1 MIFEDKLSEIQK
13 DMISLALEL
22 AEDKID
28 TAYIYGSYENN
39 SLSFNSFF
47 AKDNK
52 VYTIN
57 KLDRLGIENLT
68 TDRMFQYLDIGISDL
83 ERLITLFQED
93 KKQAPTQLKLVYDNV
108 NKKAKAQYSYDLFYS
123 NSDTLTS
130 YDIFMEWYKE
140 IKEEVEGHNDFWR

>member
-1 MIFEDKLSEIQK
+1 MKNFEDKLSEIQT

-47 AKDNK
+47 VQDNK
-52 VYTIN
+52 VYPIN
-57 KLDRLGIENLT
+57 KLDQLGIENLT
-68 TDRMFQYLDIGISDL
+68 KDRMFQYLEIGINDL

-108 NKKAKAQYSYDLFYS
+108 NKKANAKYSYEIFYS
-123 NSDTLTS
+123 NSDSLTPE
-130 YDIFMEWYKE
+130 DIFMEWYNEVKKE
-140 IKEEVEGHNDFWR
+140 IEGNHDI

>member
-1 MIFEDKLSEIQK
+1 MKNFEDKLSEIQT

-47 AKDNK
+47 VQDNK
-52 VYTIN
+52 VYPIN
-57 KLDRLGIENLT
+57 KLDQLGIENLT
-68 TDRMFQYLDIGISDL
+68 KDRMFQYLDIGISDL

-140 IKEEVEGHNDFWR
+140 IKEEVEGHNDF

>member
-28 TAYIYGSYENN
+28 TVYIYGSYENN

-47 AKDNK
+47 AQDNK

-57 KLDRLGIENLT
+57 KLDQLGIENLT
-68 TDRMFQYLDIGISDL
+68 TDRMFQYLDIGITDFK
-83 ERLITLFQED
+83 RFITLFQED

-140 IKEEVEGHNDFWR
+140 IKNERNTNKKR

>member
-108 NKKAKAQYSYDLFYS
+108 NKKANAKYSYEIFYS
-123 NSDTLTS
+123 NSDSLTPE
-130 YDIFMEWYKE
+130 DIFMEWYKE
-140 IKEEVEGHNDFWR
+140 IKEEVEGHNDF

>member
-1 MIFEDKLSEIQK
+1 MIFEDKLSEIQT

-47 AKDNK
+47 AQDNK

-57 KLDRLGIENLT
+57 KLDQVGIENLT
-68 TDRMFQYLDIGISDL
+68 KDRMFQYLEIGISDL
-83 ERLITLFQED
+83 ERFITLFQED

-108 NKKAKAQYSYDLFYS
+108 NKKANAKYSYEIFYS
-123 NSDTLTS
+123 NSDSLTPE
-130 YDIFMEWYKE
+130 DIFMEWYNE
-140 IKEEVEGHNDFWR
+140 VKEEVEGHHDI

>member
-1 MIFEDKLSEIQK
+1 MKNFEDKLSEIQT

-47 AKDNK
+47 VQDNK
-52 VYTIN
+52 VYPIN
-57 KLDRLGIENLT
+57 KLDQLGIENLT
-68 TDRMFQYLDIGISDL
+68 KDRMFQYLEIGISDL

-123 NSDTLTS
+123 NSDKITAD
-130 YDIFMEWYKE
+130 DIFEQWYSEVKE
-140 IKEEVEGHNDFWR
+140 VVERNNEF

>member
-57 KLDRLGIENLT
+57 KLDQLGIENLT
-68 TDRMFQYLDIGISDL
+68 TDRMFQYLEIGISDL

-140 IKEEVEGHNDFWR
+140 IKEEVEGHNDF

>member
-108 NKKAKAQYSYDLFYS
+108 NTKAKAQYSYDLFYS

-140 IKEEVEGHNDFWR
+140 IKEEVEGHNDF

>member
-1 MIFEDKLSEIQK
+1 MIFEDKLSEIQT

-28 TAYIYGSYENN
+28 TAYIYGFYENN

-47 AKDNK
+47 AQDNK

-57 KLDRLGIENLT
+57 KLDQLGIENLT
-68 TDRMFQYLDIGISDL
+68 KDRMFQYLEIGISDL
-83 ERLITLFQED
+83 ERFITLFQED

-108 NKKAKAQYSYDLFYS
+108 NKKANAKYSYEIFYS
-123 NSDTLTS
+123 NSDSLTPE
-130 YDIFMEWYKE
+130 DIFMEWYNE
-140 IKEEVEGHNDFWR
+140 VKEEVEGHHDI

>member
-22 AEDKID
+22 AEEKID

-57 KLDRLGIENLT
+57 KLDQLGIENLT

-140 IKEEVEGHNDFWR
+140 IKEEVEGHNDF

>member
-1 MIFEDKLSEIQK
+1 MIFEDKLSEIQT

-47 AKDNK
+47 AQDNK

-57 KLDRLGIENLT
+57 KLERLGIDNLT
-68 TDRMFQYLDIGISDL
+68 TDRMFQYLEIGISDL
-83 ERLITLFQED
+83 ERFITLFQED

-108 NKKAKAQYSYDLFYS
+108 NKKANAKYSYEIFYS
-123 NSDTLTS
+123 NSDSLTPE
-130 YDIFMEWYKE
+130 DIFMEWYNE
-140 IKEEVEGHNDFWR
+140 VKEEVEGHHDI

>member
-1 MIFEDKLSEIQK
+1 MKNFEDKLSEIQT

-22 AEDKID
+22 AEGKID
-28 TAYIYGSYENN
+28 TAYIYGSCENH

-47 AKDNK
+47 AKDKK

-57 KLDRLGIENLT
+57 KLDELGIENLT

-83 ERLITLFQED
+83 ERFITLFQED

-123 NSDTLTS
+123 NSDKLTAD
-130 YDIFMEWYKE
+130 DIFEQWYSEVKE
-140 IKEEVEGHNDFWR
+140 VVEGNNEF

>member
-22 AEDKID
+22 AEGKIGI
-28 TAYIYGSYENN
+28 AYIYGSCENH

-47 AKDNK
+47 AQDNK

-57 KLDRLGIENLT
+57 KLDQLGIENLT

-83 ERLITLFQED
+83 ERFITLFQED

-140 IKEEVEGHNDFWR
+140 IKNERNTNKKR

>member
-57 KLDRLGIENLT
+57 KLDQLGIENLT

-140 IKEEVEGHNDFWR
+140 IKEEVEGHNDF

>member
-28 TAYIYGSYENN
+28 TVYIYGSYENN
-39 SLSFNSFF
+39 SLFFNSFF
-47 AKDNK
+47 AQDNK

-57 KLDRLGIENLT
+57 KLDQLGIENLT
-68 TDRMFQYLDIGISDL
+68 TDRMFQYLDIGINDL

-140 IKEEVEGHNDFWR
+140 IKEEVEGHNDF

>member
-57 KLDRLGIENLT
+57 KLDQLGIENLT
-68 TDRMFQYLDIGISDL
+68 TDRMFQYLEIGISDL

-108 NKKAKAQYSYDLFYS
+108 NKKANAKYSYEIFYS
-123 NSDTLTS
+123 NSDSLTPE
-130 YDIFMEWYKE
+130 DIFMEWYKE

>member
-140 IKEEVEGHNDFWR
+140 IKEEVKGHNDI

>member
-140 IKEEVEGHNDFWR
+140 IKEEVEGHNDF

>member
-1 MIFEDKLSEIQK
+1 MKNFEDKLSEIQK

-22 AEDKID
+22 AEGKID
-28 TAYIYGSYENN
+28 TAYIYGSCENH

-47 AKDNK
+47 AKDK
-52 VYTIN
+52 KLYTIN
-57 KLDRLGIENLT
+57 KLDELGIENLT

-83 ERLITLFQED
+83 ERFITLFQED

-123 NSDTLTS
+123 NSDKITAD
-130 YDIFMEWYKE
+130 DIFEQWYSEVKE
-140 IKEEVEGHNDFWR
+140 VVERNNDF

>member
-1 MIFEDKLSEIQK
+1 MIFEDKLSEIQT

-47 AKDNK
+47 AQDNK
-52 VYTIN
+52 VCTIN
-57 KLDRLGIENLT
+57 KLDQLGIENLT
-68 TDRMFQYLDIGISDL
+68 KDRMFQYLEIGISDL
-83 ERLITLFQED
+83 ERFITLFQED

-108 NKKAKAQYSYDLFYS
+108 NKKANAKYSYEIFYS
-123 NSDTLTS
+123 NSDSLTPE
-130 YDIFMEWYKE
+130 DIFMEWYNE
-140 IKEEVEGHNDFWR
+140 VKEEVEGHHDI

>member
-68 TDRMFQYLDIGISDL
+68 TDRMFQYLEIGISDL

-140 IKEEVEGHNDFWR
+140 IKEEVEGHNDF

>member
-28 TAYIYGSYENN
+28 TVYIYGSYENN

-47 AKDNK
+47 AQDNK

-57 KLDRLGIENLT
+57 KLDQLGIENLT
-68 TDRMFQYLDIGISDL
+68 TDRMFQYLEIGISDL

-140 IKEEVEGHNDFWR
+140 IKEEVEGHNDF

>member
-57 KLDRLGIENLT
+57 KLDQLGIENLT
-68 TDRMFQYLDIGISDL
+68 TDRMFQYLDIGITDFK
-83 ERLITLFQED
+83 RFITLFQEN

-140 IKEEVEGHNDFWR
+140 IKEEVEGHNDF

>member
-28 TAYIYGSYENN
+28 TVYIYGSYENN
-39 SLSFNSFF
+39 SLFFNSFF
-47 AKDNK
+47 AQDNK

-57 KLDRLGIENLT
+57 KLDQLGIENLT
-68 TDRMFQYLDIGISDL
+68 TDRMFQYLDIGITDFK
-83 ERLITLFQED
+83 RFITLFQED

-140 IKEEVEGHNDFWR
+140 IKEEVEGHNDF

>member
-1 MIFEDKLSEIQK
+1 MIFEDKLSEIQT

-47 AKDNK
+47 VQDNK

-57 KLDRLGIENLT
+57 KLDQLGIENLT
-68 TDRMFQYLDIGISDL
+68 KDRMFQYLEIGISDL
-83 ERLITLFQED
+83 ERIITLFQED

-108 NKKAKAQYSYDLFYS
+108 NKKANAKYSYEIFYS
-123 NSDTLTS
+123 NSDSLTPE
-130 YDIFMEWYKE
+130 DIFMEWYNE
-140 IKEEVEGHNDFWR
+140 VKEEVEGNHDI

>member
-39 SLSFNSFF
+39 SLSFNSFC

-57 KLDRLGIENLT
+57 KLDQLGIENLT
-68 TDRMFQYLDIGISDL
+68 TDRMFQYLEIGISDL

-140 IKEEVEGHNDFWR
+140 IKEEVEGHNDF

>member
-57 KLDRLGIENLT
+57 KLDRLGIDNLT

-140 IKEEVEGHNDFWR
+140 IKEEVEGHNDF

>member
-68 TDRMFQYLDIGISDL
+68 TARMFQYLDIGISDL

-140 IKEEVEGHNDFWR
+140 IKEEVEGHNDF

>member
-47 AKDNK
+47 AEDNK

-57 KLDRLGIENLT
+57 KLDQLGIENLT
-68 TDRMFQYLDIGISDL
+68 TDRMFQYLDIGINDL

-140 IKEEVEGHNDFWR
+140 IKNERNTNKKR

>member
-22 AEDKID
+22 AEGKID
-28 TAYIYGSYENN
+28 TVYIYGSYENN

-47 AKDNK
+47 AQDNK

-57 KLDRLGIENLT
+57 KLDQLGIENLT
-68 TDRMFQYLDIGISDL
+68 KDRMFQYLDIGISDL

-140 IKEEVEGHNDFWR
+140 IKEEVEGHNDF

>member
-1 MIFEDKLSEIQK
+1 MKNFEDKLSEIQK

-22 AEDKID
+22 AEGKID
-28 TAYIYGSYENN
+28 TAYIYGSCENH

-47 AKDNK
+47 AKDK
-52 VYTIN
+52 KLYTIN
-57 KLDRLGIENLT
+57 KLDELGIENLT

-123 NSDTLTS
+123 NSDKITAD
-130 YDIFMEWYKE
+130 DIFEQWYSEVKE
-140 IKEEVEGHNDFWR
+140 VVERNNEF

>member
-1 MIFEDKLSEIQK
+1 MKNFEDKLSEIQT

-47 AKDNK
+47 VQDNK
-52 VYTIN
+52 VYPIN
-57 KLDRLGIENLT
+57 KLDQLGIENLT
-68 TDRMFQYLDIGISDL
+68 TDRMFQYLDIGITDFK
-83 ERLITLFQED
+83 RFITLFQEN

-108 NKKAKAQYSYDLFYS
+108 NKKAKAQYSYDSFYS

-140 IKEEVEGHNDFWR
+140 IKEEVEG

>member
-1 MIFEDKLSEIQK
+1 MIFEDKLSEIQT

-47 AKDNK
+47 AQDNK

-57 KLDRLGIENLT
+57 KLDQLGIENLT
-68 TDRMFQYLDIGISDL
+68 KDRMFQYLEIGISDL
-83 ERLITLFQED
+83 ERVITLFQED

-108 NKKAKAQYSYDLFYS
+108 NKKANAKYSYEIFYS
-123 NSDTLTS
+123 NSDSLTPE
-130 YDIFMEWYKE
+130 DIFMEWYNE
-140 IKEEVEGHNDFWR
+140 VKEEVEGHHDI

>member
-47 AKDNK
+47 AQDNK

-57 KLDRLGIENLT
+57 KLDQLGIENLT
-68 TDRMFQYLDIGISDL
+68 KDRMFQYLDIGINDL

-108 NKKAKAQYSYDLFYS
+108 NEKAKAQYSYDLFFS
-123 NSDTLTS
+123 NSDTLTP
-130 YDIFMEWYKE
+130 YDNFMEWYKE
-140 IKEEVEGHNDFWR
+140 IKEEVKGHNDF